1 MTPGRRL
8 LQIWPLLAAAAAA
21 TAVHL
26 LLLRYELR
34 TLGEWIRMWRAPGET
49 AAVFPDAVLRL
60 LILHAIINA
69 ASGLLYAGLARP
81 LKADVAWMAG
91 GGMAALIPNT
101 ICTFAGAVL
110 LIPSLPAWA
119 ALFGAGPVASAL
131 TPPASGG
138 WLWVS
143 IASFSITTGLIAA
156 PLGMAGSGLGA
167 LLKHWR
173 LAVSGS

>member
-110 LIPSLPAWA
+110 LIPSLRHGQPC
-119 ALFGAGPVASAL
+119 SAL
-131 TPPASGG
+131 ARSR
-138 WLWVS
+138 
-143 IASFSITTGLIAA
+143 A
-156 PLGMAGSGLGA
+156 PSRPRRQADGCGY
-167 LLKHWR
+167 R
-173 LAVSGS
+173 LHLFQLRRV